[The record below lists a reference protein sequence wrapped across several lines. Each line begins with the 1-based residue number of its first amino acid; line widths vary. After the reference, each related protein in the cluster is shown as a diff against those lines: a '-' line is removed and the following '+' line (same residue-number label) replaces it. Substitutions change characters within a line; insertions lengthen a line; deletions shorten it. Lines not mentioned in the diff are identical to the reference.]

1 MITVKDIR
9 EKEFSKQKHGYHE
22 DEVDDFL
29 DEIADQMEELIR
41 ENRSLLS
48 QLDDAKAAASAQPI
62 PFAQPEPV
70 VVSAPAAPEQPPV
83 DEPSYFRNLE
93 ATLRETL
100 LSAQRIA
107 DNTVAEARSKA
118 KEMLSGAE
126 GQAKQ
131 LVQSAQE
138 QASKIASDATS
149 AAASAKAEYENL
161 KKAHEDYKGRFTRM
175 IREQM
180 AALKLGEE
188 EESEDPGE
196 GGEAK

>member
-41 ENRSLLS
+41 ENRSLMD
-48 QLDDAKAAASAQPI
+48 QLAEAHTAQPT
-62 PFAQPEPV
+62 AESQVVAVPV
-70 VVSAPAAPEQPPV
+70 QEAYQAPVKAVDQVPV

-107 DNTVAEARSKA
+107 DNTVAEARVKA
-118 KEMLSGAE
+118 KDLVSGAE
-126 GQAKQ
+126 DQAR
-131 LVQSAQE
+131 
-138 QASKIASDATS
+138 KIATEATT
-149 AAASAKAEYENL
+149 AAQNARVELESL
-161 KKAHEDYKGRFTRM
+161 KKAHEDYKGRFLRM
-175 IREQM
+175 VKDQM
-180 AALKLGEE
+180 AAINVDEE
-188 EESEDPGE
+188 EVKP
-196 GGEAK
+196 EADKKAD